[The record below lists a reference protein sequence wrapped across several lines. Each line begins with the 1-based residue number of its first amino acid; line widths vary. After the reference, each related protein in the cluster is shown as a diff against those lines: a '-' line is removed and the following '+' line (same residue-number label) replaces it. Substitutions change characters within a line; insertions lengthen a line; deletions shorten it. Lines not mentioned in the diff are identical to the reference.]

1 MKPSSVVMKPTK
13 KVGDLVQHFWTR
25 QVGVVVEIA
34 MFTMKSGT
42 QWAKYKVH
50 WCDGDYG
57 ICVGSEIR
65 KVIDASK

>member
-50 WCDGDYG
+50 WSDGDYG
-57 ICVGSEIR
+57 VCVCSEIR
-65 KVIDASK
+65 KVTDESR

>member
-34 MFTMKSGT
+34 MFIMHSGT
-42 QWAKYKVH
+42 QWAQYKVH
-50 WCDGDYG
+50 WCDGGYG
-57 ICVGSEIR
+57 TCVGSEIR
-65 KVIDASK
+65 KVTDEGR

>member
-34 MFTMKSGT
+34 MFIMHSGT
-42 QWAKYKVH
+42 QWAQYKVH
-50 WCDGDYG
+50 WCDGGYG
-57 ICVGSEIR
+57 TCVGSEIR
-65 KVIDASK
+65 KVTDEDR